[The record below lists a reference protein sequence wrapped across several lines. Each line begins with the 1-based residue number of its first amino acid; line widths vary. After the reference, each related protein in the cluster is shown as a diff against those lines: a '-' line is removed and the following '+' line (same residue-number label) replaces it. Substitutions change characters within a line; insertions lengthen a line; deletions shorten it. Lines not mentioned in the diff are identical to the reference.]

1 MMNPRKVQRF
11 EFTFTKADY
20 DSACDCFDSIST
32 VLCPD
37 VDTVSVN
44 SSSFE
49 WLQLWLARE
58 LAFMEAVMDSEDIEN
73 VV

>member
-20 DSACDCFDSIST
+20 DSACDCFDAIST

-37 VDTVSVN
+37 VDTASVN
-44 SSSFE
+44 LSSFE

>member
-1 MMNPRKVQRF
+1 MMNPRKAQRF

-20 DSACDCFDSIST
+20 DSACDCFDAIST
-32 VLCPD
+32 ILCPD
-37 VDTVSVN
+37 VDTATIN
-44 SSSFE
+44 SSSLE

-58 LAFMEAVMDSEDIEN
+58 LAFMEAVMDSEVQSD